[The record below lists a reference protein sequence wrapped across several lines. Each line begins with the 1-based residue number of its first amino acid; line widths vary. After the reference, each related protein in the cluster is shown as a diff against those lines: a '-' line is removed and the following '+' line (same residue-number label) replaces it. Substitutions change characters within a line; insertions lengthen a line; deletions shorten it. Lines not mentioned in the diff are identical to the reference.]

1 LPTSPEWVLETWGIR
16 ERHVAEPE
24 EYTSDLAARAGL
36 DAIASAGY
44 EPNEIDWIIV
54 VTATPDRKMPSSAGI
69 AQAKM
74 GIRNCCA
81 AFDVAASLPGLFTP
95 SQSPPSGPSVRFEKF
110 IQLLTSLFGEHQ
122 HPASACLIE
131 DAPAV
136 SHQHLVHHCGG
147 GDHFLGNRAVYAM
160 HQGQNLARKLLPCS
174 PLGVRAQYLQACKDS
189 PDTAPCEL

>member
-1 LPTSPEWVLETWGIR
+1 M
-16 ERHVAEPE
+16 VA
-24 EYTSDLAARAGL
+24 
-36 DAIASAGY
+36 
-44 EPNEIDWIIV
+44 
-54 VTATPDRKMPSSAGI
+54 TATPDRKMPSSACI

-147 GDHFLGNRAVYAM
+147 GVIIFWGTGRSMPCTKVKIL
-160 HQGQNLARKLLPCS
+160 LASCCRVLRSAFGHNTFKHA
-174 PLGVRAQYLQACKDS
+174 R
-189 PDTAPCEL
+189 TAPTRRRASSEAAVAS